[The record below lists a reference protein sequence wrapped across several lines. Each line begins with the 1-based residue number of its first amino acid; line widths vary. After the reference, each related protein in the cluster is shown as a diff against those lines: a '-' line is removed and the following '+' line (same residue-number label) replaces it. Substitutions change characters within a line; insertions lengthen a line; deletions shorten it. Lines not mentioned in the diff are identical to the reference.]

1 VATTA
6 IMSTSTFLK
15 IIRDN
20 ALVEEEK
27 LQGCLRTLTPAV
39 LTGADALPI
48 ADALVE
54 AGLLTRFQAN
64 LLLQGKSKSLRITS
78 KYRLLDRLGAG
89 GMGLVY
95 LCEHIK
101 MKRLVALKVLP
112 NSQAKEAGNLE
123 RFHREAQAV
132 AALKHQNIVQ
142 AYDVDTDNGIHY
154 LVMEYI
160 DGLNLEKLVSKHGPL
175 DPIRAAHYI
184 AQSAEGL
191 QHAAER
197 GLVHRD
203 IKPSNLLIDRE
214 GYIKVLDMGLARFFD
229 TRTDNL
235 TERFDS
241 HAVIGTADF
250 ISPEQAL
257 NSHEV
262 DSRAD
267 IYSLGCTFYYLLS
280 GRAPFHDA
288 NITQKLLM
296 HQVREPVPIEE
307 TVPGIDP
314 DLADVVRKMM
324 AKRPE
329 DRYQTPG
336 DVVAALVPWTEE
348 PITPPSELPENPHT
362 AVVDRNGTVSNISN
376 QQTSGSAHSTPR
388 QAPRPGRGMVTERIT
403 ESAIRRMDSL
413 PKKSREEAAENRN
426 RWIIGGVL
434 LLVAIG
440 GLVLVVSRWGSAG
453 NTKRGPTDEE
463 IAAEKA
469 ALARTSQKQTGK
481 KGNSSKAQPLGSGFV
496 AVRMD
501 VPTSRPA
508 VQNGG
513 IRLQATDVLS
523 FSGDYFASTDDDY
536 FAAIKI
542 LRAQM
547 SDGAGDRG
555 AANDP
560 IIPFAVAASE
570 GEKTPNTLVTIDGQN
585 LRPLAPASADFHVT
599 KDFAAVKP
607 DWNVLVRENATLPPG
622 VTTINSLVTN
632 AVNVSAAP
640 GGSTLRI
647 KSGALLITSKT
658 IPNLTAFGAG
668 KNPLS
673 LDFNGRTGYVT
684 LCSDQDFT
692 RLKGGGAYVLRAQV
706 VNLGAEPLVL
716 SGTKSAVLH
725 LENPKNANA
734 KLVIQGGELKNEEP
748 FRVICIEDGNL
759 GAPKAPV
766 SLIDAALYFNNPS
779 IVEVDRPLNISR
791 ISHLGEHD
799 PTSALHW
806 LGKISG
812 GKLITH
818 GPGKVVLSRSDN
830 DYSGGTSVDGKT
842 LVLAGEDGSTPAGLG
857 SVTVTANGAL
867 HAASGTIKKDLIVKG
882 GILTLGSDKGKS
894 FICDGKFSVESSS
907 NKVPLV
913 QFQLSGKARPLICY
927 GPIELTKAKLEFSFV
942 NGFAPEKGAKYFL
955 IENRT
960 KNRALGKFDNASH
973 QDSATKIKSKDGK
986 WSARVSY
993 TGNADHNSENGGN
1006 DVVLYDITPTAP

>member
-1 VATTA
+1 MATTA
-6 IMSTSTFLK
+6 IMNTSTFLK

-27 LQGCLRTLTPAV
+27 LQACLRTLTPAV
-39 LTGADALPI
+39 LTGDDALPI

-54 AGLLTRFQAN
+54 ANLLTRFQAN

-95 LCEHIK
+95 LCEHIR

-184 AQSAEGL
+184 AQAAEGL

-229 TRTDNL
+229 TRTDNI

-296 HQVREPVPIEE
+296 HQVREPAPIEDFA
-307 TVPGIDP
+307 PGIDP

-324 AKRPE
+324 AKKPE

-336 DVVAALVPWTEE
+336 DVVAALAPWTEE
-348 PITPPSELPENPHT
+348 SITPPTELPENPHT
-362 AVVDRNGTVSNISN
+362 IPADRNGTVTSISN
-376 QQTSGSAHSTPR
+376 QPTSGSAHSTPR

-403 ESAIRRMDSL
+403 ESAIRRMDAL
-413 PKKSREEAAENRN
+413 PKKTDEDAVENRT
-426 RWIIGGVL
+426 RWVIGGAL
-434 LLVAIG
+434 LMVAIG
-440 GLVLVVSRWGSAG
+440 GLVMVVVRWGSADKPK
-453 NTKRGPTDEE
+453 TGPTEEE
-463 IAAEKA
+463 IAQASR
-469 ALARTSQKQTGK
+469 LAQKPPDK
-481 KGNSSKAQPLGSGFV
+481 KKTASKAQPLGSGFV

-501 VPTSRPA
+501 TPTGRPA

-513 IRLQATDVLS
+513 LRSQPTDVLS
-523 FSGDYFASTDDDY
+523 FSGDFSASPDDDY
-536 FAAIKI
+536 IAAIRI
-542 LRAQM
+542 LRGQM
-547 SDGAGDRG
+547 IGGAGGRG
-555 AANDP
+555 EANDP
-560 IIPFAVAASE
+560 IIPFAVAASD
-570 GEKTPNTLVTIDGQN
+570 GEKTPNTLVTIDDAQH
-585 LRPLAPASADFHVT
+585 LRPLALASADFFPT
-599 KDFAAVKP
+599 KDFAGIKKP
-607 DWNVLVRENATLPPG
+607 DLNVLIGENANLPPG
-622 VTTINSLVTN
+622 LTSVNAIVAN
-632 AVNVSAAP
+632 AVNVSAAE
-640 GGSTLRI
+640 GGSTLQVR
-647 KSGALLITSKT
+647 SGAVLITSKI
-658 IPNLTAFGAG
+658 IPNGTAFGAG
-668 KNPLS
+668 KNPLM
-673 LDFNGRTGYVT
+673 LDFNRRVGYVT
-684 LCSDQDFT
+684 FCGDQDLT
-692 RLKGGGAYVLRAQV
+692 RQKGGGAYILHAQV

-716 SGTKSAVLH
+716 SGTKRTVLR
-725 LENPKNANA
+725 LLNPANTNA
-734 KLVIQGGELKNEEP
+734 KLVIQGPPPQNDEP

-779 IVEVDRPLNISR
+779 VVKVDRPLDLSR
-791 ISHLGEHD
+791 VSHLGEHD
-799 PTSALHW
+799 PNSELHW

-818 GPGKVVLSRSDN
+818 GPGKVVLSRFDN

-842 LVLAGEDGSTPAGLG
+842 LVLAGNDGSTPAGLG

-894 FICDGKFSVESSS
+894 LICDGKFSIESSS
-907 NKVPLV
+907 NKVALV
-913 QFQLSGKARPLICY
+913 QFQLSSKVRPLICY
-927 GPIELTKAKLEFSFV
+927 GPIELSKGKLEYSFV
-942 NGFAPEKGAKYFL
+942 NGFAPDKGGKYVL

-960 KNRALGKFDNASH
+960 KNRVAGKFDNTSPYEP
-973 QDSATKIKSKDGK
+973 IKSKDGK
-986 WSARVSY
+986 WTAKISY
-993 TGNADHNSENGGN
+993 QGNADHNSEVGGN
-1006 DVVLYDITPTAP
+1006 DVILYDFAPTAP